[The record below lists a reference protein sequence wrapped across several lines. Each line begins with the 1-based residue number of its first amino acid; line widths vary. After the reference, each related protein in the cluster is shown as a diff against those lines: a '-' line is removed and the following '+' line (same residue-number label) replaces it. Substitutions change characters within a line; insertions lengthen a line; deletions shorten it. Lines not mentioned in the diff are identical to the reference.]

1 MTGRPHTVRGCVA
14 TDAAVPAW
22 SGGAWCLP
30 AGGGGLVEWWG
41 AAGRLGLGQS
51 GSGQARRCRGAAA
64 GGGVDRGGAWR
75 WPTAGLGLAGGG
87 GGPWGVPRGGGVGG
101 LGETGHGPR

>member
-51 GSGQARRCRGAAA
+51 GSGRAGRCRGAAA
-64 GGGVDRGGAWR
+64 GGGADRGAGAW
-75 WPTAGLGLAGGG
+75 GGG
-87 GGPWGVPRGGGVGG
+87 GAGGWGVGG
-101 LGETGHGPR
+101 RLGGWGWAAGGDGSRTTVMC